1 MSTTAN
7 NHQHERDEP
16 LAERDALMMAYVDDE
31 LAPEARM
38 RFEAMMAGDP
48 DLAAEVAD
56 HRAMLDLGR
65 AAVALEPTERELR
78 RFWSRFH
85 NRAEWRLGWS
95 LFLAGLAVLAGFCV
109 YEICIAERFPLLVK
123 AAALCTIA
131 GAAILLASVFRQRR
145 IQARLDRYR
154 GIVR

>member
-1 MSTTAN
+1 MSTNATN
-7 NHQHERDEP
+7 QPERDAP

-31 LAPEARM
+31 LAPEERR

-65 AAVALEPTERELR
+65 AAIALEPTERELR

-95 LFLAGLAVLAGFCV
+95 LFLAGLAVLAGFGVFEVCT
-109 YEICIAERFPLLVK
+109 AEHLPVLVK
-123 AAALCTIA
+123 AAVLCTIA
-131 GAAILLASVFRQRR
+131 GAAILAASVLRQRR
-145 IQARLDRYR
+145 IQVRLDRYR
-154 GIVR
+154 GVVR